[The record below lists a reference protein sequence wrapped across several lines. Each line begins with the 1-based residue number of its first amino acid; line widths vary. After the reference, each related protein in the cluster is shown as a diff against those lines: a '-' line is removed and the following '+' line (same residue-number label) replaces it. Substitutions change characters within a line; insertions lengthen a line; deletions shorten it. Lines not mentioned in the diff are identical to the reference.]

1 MKEHS
6 ILHKI
11 RREFQADCEKVR
23 GRSVWYKLEYFLMYY
38 KISVLLTAA
47 AAAVVISVIYSCS
60 QHKEPAFYALFI
72 NAGNTLSDETFEQQ
86 FGKLAEINT
95 DHYMITID
103 SSLSMDGNSQVSIA
117 SIEKFSANVNS
128 KLLDVCMMPQD
139 LFLIYAEEGCYGNL
153 RDFLT
158 EEQLE
163 KYAEQMVYQ
172 DGIPVG
178 IKADGFHKINEAE
191 LYTAGDR
198 PIFGIVYNTGHKRE
212 CSLFLD
218 FLAAGK

>member
-1 MKEHS
+1 
-6 ILHKI
+6 
-11 RREFQADCEKVR
+11 
-23 GRSVWYKLEYFLMYY
+23 
-38 KISVLLTAA
+38 
-47 AAAVVISVIYSCS
+47 
-60 QHKEPAFYALFI
+60 
-72 NAGNTLSDETFEQQ
+72 
-86 FGKLAEINT
+86 
-95 DHYMITID
+95 
-103 SSLSMDGNSQVSIA
+103 
-117 SIEKFSANVNS
+117 
-128 KLLDVCMMPQD
+128 MMPQD

-191 LYTAGDR
+191 LYTAVDR

-218 FLAAGK
+218 FFAAGK